1 MQVSLKALI
10 NKLNPTSKEALEQG
24 IALSVSRT
32 HFNIEIE
39 HWLLKL
45 LEGTNN
51 DLTYVLRQY
60 GIDAAK
66 VKREL
71 EQQLSRLKT
80 GNSRPGAIAEEI
92 LDAIREAWIFASLE
106 QGSPQIRSAHLL
118 AAMLATRTLRD
129 RITNSSPELDKISVE
144 KLQAEMKDLLPRVAS
159 KENDQEAAA
168 AAISGPSPTAPTT
181 PGGGKTPALDQFTVN
196 LTAKAK
202 AGAIDPVVGRDHEI
216 RQVVDILTRRR
227 QNNPILTGE
236 AGVGKTAV
244 VEGLALRIISG
255 DVPHPL
261 KSVQL
266 HTLDLGLLQA
276 GAGVKGEFENRLKS
290 VIDEVKRSPIPI
302 ILFIDEA
309 HTLIG
314 AGGAAGQ
321 NDAANLLKPALARG
335 ELRTIAA
342 TTFAEYKKYFETDAA
357 LKRRFQQVKV
367 DEPDELKA
375 IRMLRGLVAMLEKH
389 HKVRILDEAVVDAV
403 RLSTRYMPDRQLP
416 DKAVSLLDT
425 VCARVALSQS
435 ATPPTLDD
443 TRKELDH
450 LALEIE
456 FLEREGRVSSGNPE
470 RVDDLK
476 QQKEK
481 AESRRFALE
490 EQLKKEKALVEKI
503 QTKREAIEKTSTAVS
518 EDEKVELAKLVAELI
533 AVQGEN
539 PLVYPVAHGG
549 AVAQV
554 VSGLTGIPLGKMVR
568 DEVGTV
574 LKLADIL
581 AERVVGQ
588 KHALEAISQ
597 RIRTARADLADPRR
611 PQGVFLLVGPSGV
624 GKTETA
630 LALADL
636 LYGGDRNMVIVNM
649 SEYKESHK
657 VSRLVGTSKGYVGYG
672 EGGVLTNAVK
682 NRPYSVVLLDEVE
695 KAHESVQEIFYQ
707 VFDKGVLQNDD
718 GEDVNFKNTIILL
731 TSNVGTDTIMKA
743 CADPDTAPSPE
754 GLAEMLKKDLLKAF
768 KPALLGRMTVVP
780 YYPLG
785 DGVLK
790 KIIQL
795 KLNQIGDRLKQN
807 YKAKFTYSPA
817 VVETIS
823 ARCKDVD
830 TGARNADHIITG
842 SVLTEISAQVLTRI
856 AEGHTVKGVT
866 VGVDGES
873 KMTYAV
879 E

>member
-1 MQVSLKALI
+1 M
-10 NKLNPTSKEALEQG
+10 
-24 IALSVSRT
+24 
-32 HFNIEIE
+32 
-39 HWLLKL
+39 
-45 LEGTNN
+45 
-51 DLTYVLRQY
+51 
-60 GIDAAK
+60 
-66 VKREL
+66 
-71 EQQLSRLKT
+71 
-80 GNSRPGAIAEEI
+80 
-92 LDAIREAWIFASLE
+92 
-106 QGSPQIRSAHLL
+106 
-118 AAMLATRTLRD
+118 
-129 RITNSSPELDKISVE
+129 
-144 KLQAEMKDLLPRVAS
+144 
-159 KENDQEAAA
+159 
-168 AAISGPSPTAPTT
+168 
-181 PGGGKTPALDQFTVN
+181 
-196 LTAKAK
+196 
-202 AGAIDPVVGRDHEI
+202 DPVIGRDAEI
-216 RQVVDILTRRR
+216 RQVIDILTRRR

-244 VEGLALRIISG
+244 VEGLAMRIAAD
-255 DVPHPL
+255 DVPEPL
-261 KSVQL
+261 RNVQL

-290 VIDEVKRSPIPI
+290 VIDEVKRSPVPI

-342 TTFAEYKKYFETDAA
+342 TTFAEYKKYFATDAA
-357 LKRRFQQVKV
+357 LKRRFQEVKV
-367 DEPDELKA
+367 EEPDEQKA
-375 IRMLRGLVAMLEKH
+375 IRMLRGLVPMLEKH

-403 RLSTRYMPDRQLP
+403 RLSVRYMPDRQLP

-425 VCARVALSQS
+425 VGARVALSQA
-435 ATPPTLDD
+435 ATPPALDD
-443 TRKELDH
+443 TNRELQH
-450 LALEIE
+450 LITEID
-456 FLEREGRVSSGNPE
+456 FLEREGRVSAGNPE
-470 RVDDLK
+470 RVLDLK
-476 QQKEK
+476 SRKGVADARK
-481 AESRRFALE
+481 AVLE
-490 EQLKKEKALVEKI
+490 EQLKKEKDLVSQIREK
-503 QTKREAIEKTSTAVS
+503 RSAIEKTGADAP
-518 EDEKVELAKLVAELI
+518 EADKLALAELNSQLVK
-533 AVQGEN
+533 VQGEN
-539 PLVYPVAHGG
+539 PLVYPVVHGG

-554 VSGLTGIPLGKMVR
+554 VSGLTGIPMGKMVL
-568 DEVGTV
+568 DAVQTV
-574 LKLADIL
+574 LKLADKL
-581 AERVVGQ
+581 EERVVGQ
-588 KHALEAISQ
+588 KHALEAIAQ

-611 PQGVFLLVGPSGV
+611 PQGVFLLAGPSGV

-630 LALADL
+630 MALADL

-754 GLAEMLKKDLLKAF
+754 GLAEMLKGDLLKAF

-785 DGVLK
+785 DTVLK

-795 KLNQIGDRLKQN
+795 KLNQIRDRLKTN
-807 YKAKFTYSPA
+807 YKAAFECSPA
-817 VVETIS
+817 VVDTIA

-842 SVLTEISAQVLTRI
+842 TVLTMISAEVLARI
-856 AEGHTVKGVT
+856 AEGKPVTKVSVDVDAKSQFVVT
-866 VGVDGES
+866 VE
-873 KMTYAV
+873 
-879 E
+879 